1 MGKKFK
7 LEDIAYNLAY
17 ENNLVLLDGSVV
29 DKQTAEMEAEKDNYY
44 YGYLGKTALSSSSV
58 KELYKSPKAY
68 YNSINRVQRDSA
80 ALREG
85 RLAHTLILEPELVEE
100 KYEILDLSSRTTK
113 LFKEKSDSSNKE
125 VVLLKEYNSMM
136 NLKRSINN
144 SKEVSELFTGGLAEV
159 PIVDQIAGIPFRAK
173 ADYIRGK
180 NVNEI
185 VDLKTTADL
194 SNWEWTAKNKW
205 HYDIQ
210 AYIYSKLFRASK
222 FTFVVIEK
230 GSGEILV
237 AETSTEFIESG
248 MFKVNKSIEKYIKY
262 FINEEE
268 DPKQYI
274 RKTTL

>member
-1 MGKKFK
+1 
-7 LEDIAYNLAY
+7 
-17 ENNLVLLDGSVV
+17 
-29 DKQTAEMEAEKDNYY
+29 
-44 YGYLGKTALSSSSV
+44 
-58 KELYKSPKAY
+58 
-68 YNSINRVQRDSA
+68 
-80 ALREG
+80 
-85 RLAHTLILEPELVEE
+85 
-100 KYEILDLSSRTTK
+100 
-113 LFKEKSDSSNKE
+113 
-125 VVLLKEYNSMM
+125 MM
-136 NLKRSINN
+136 NLIRSINT

-159 PIVDQIAGIPFRAK
+159 PIVDQIAGLPFRAK

-185 VDLKTTADL
+185 VDLKTTSDL

-210 AYIYSKLFRASK
+210 AYVYCKLFKASK

-230 GSGEILV
+230 SSGEILV

-248 MFKVNKSIEKYIKY
+248 MFKVNKSIERYIKY